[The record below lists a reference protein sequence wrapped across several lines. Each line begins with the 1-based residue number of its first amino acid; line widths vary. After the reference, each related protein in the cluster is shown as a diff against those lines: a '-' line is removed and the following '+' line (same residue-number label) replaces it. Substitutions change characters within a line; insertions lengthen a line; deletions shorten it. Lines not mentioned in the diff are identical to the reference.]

1 MALRVQVLLLFVF
14 LVFKSVDA
22 NLKVVPTDSSTYTA
36 ESSFRYIDSAY
47 TLLFAEMNQSSV
59 NPFFDYDF
67 HPSTV
72 PFYSDSVYFQRIQ
85 NLNVGSTFNYQYNEE
100 VREYIY
106 YFSKKMSS
114 FITHAL
120 AVKDMYFPLF
130 EQVLDKYNM
139 PIELK
144 YLAIVESA
152 LNPNAKSHAGAV
164 GLWQFM
170 PATGKSY
177 GLNYNSLIDDRRDP
191 YEATDAACRFMIDLY
206 NIYNDWNLVL
216 AAYNAG
222 PGNVNKA
229 INRAGGVYDYWTI
242 RPYLPKETGGYVPA
256 FIAVNYL
263 MVYHDAHNINAKPKP
278 DYNYYLYDTV
288 YVNSK
293 VTLGTV
299 ADWLNISKDQIL
311 LLNPQ
316 YLKGIVPATSQVRCK
331 IVLPANSVRDFIL
344 NKENILANIT
354 RQEAE
359 LRAENES
366 PEKLQ

>member
-1 MALRVQVLLLFVF
+1 MAVRINFFILFVF
-14 LVFKSVDA
+14 LFVKSVDA

-47 TLLFAEMNQSSV
+47 TLLFTEMNQDAT
-59 NPFFDYDF
+59 NPFFEYDF

-72 PFYSDSVYFQRIQ
+72 PTYSDSVYFQRIQ

-106 YFSKKMSS
+106 YFSKRMSS

-177 GLNYNSLIDDRRDP
+177 GLNYSNLVDDRRDP
-191 YEATDAACRFMIDLY
+191 YEATDAACRFMMSLY
-206 NIYNDWNLVL
+206 NMYGDWNLVL

-229 INRAGGVYDYWTI
+229 IKRAGGVYDYWKI
-242 RPYLPKETGGYVPA
+242 RPFLPKETGGYVPA

-263 MVYHDAHNINAKPKP
+263 MVYHEAHNLSANPKP

-288 YVNSK
+288 YVNSR
-293 VTLGTV
+293 VTLSTV
-299 ADWLNISKDQIL
+299 ADWLNISKEEIYR
-311 LLNPQ
+311 LNPQ
-316 YLKGIVPATSQVRCK
+316 YLKGIVPASADVRCK
-331 IVLPANSVRDFIL
+331 ITLPATSIRDFIL

-359 LRAENES
+359 LRAEAES
-366 PEKLQ
+366 RENLQ